1 MVENTSPGVLIIDD
15 QPDLRALLQT
25 ILRHHGFSVFLAQNG
40 PDGALMF
47 RISREKISLV
57 LIDAD
62 LPDWDGPKTLR
73 ELQKIQPDMI
83 ACFIAG
89 EKRRRSD
96 QELIALG
103 A

>member
-62 LPDWDGPKTLR
+62 LPDWSHLDRARAPEFSAAVARAWLR
-73 ELQKIQPDMI
+73 T
-83 ACFIAG
+83 
-89 EKRRRSD
+89 R
-96 QELIALG
+96 
-103 A
+103 